1 MESEAVPGTHGLVDG
16 AELDDGRR
24 PLAAGLQAE
33 PGQGGAGA
41 GERDSETPVPALT
54 LGSD

>member
-41 GERDSETPVPALT
+41 GERHRETSQPT
-54 LGSD
+54 LVLSSD